1 MFLNKNKFD
10 LILFYYSSNILL
22 NKYLFS
28 LLLQNM
34 SVSIFPVDYERF
46 TDKMMSLPLPLYV
59 EPELEL
65 YGHPIGK
72 NLKTEFNEKRGD
84 YISAYGW
91 RLFWDKVG
99 THQPHYLYNR
109 GYLYD
114 AENGLGYVGKMITV
128 SGKPYPS
135 IECWAMRTRL
145 NHPDRSKYEIDKN
158 DAIYYYESLDM
169 C

>member
-10 LILFYYSSNILL
+10 LILFCYSSNILL

-34 SVSIFPVDYERF
+34 SVSLYPVDYERF

-65 YGHPIGK
+65 YGHPISK
-72 NLKTEFNEKRGD
+72 NQVTEFNEKRGD
-84 YISAYGW
+84 YISVHGW

-109 GYLYD
+109 GHLYD
-114 AENGLGYVGKMITV
+114 AENGLGYIGDMITV
-128 SGKPYPS
+128 DGKPYPS
-135 IECWAMRTRL
+135 IKCWAMRTRL
-145 NHPDRSKYEIDKN
+145 KYPNKGKYEIDKT
-158 DAIYYYESLDM
+158 DAIYYYESLDLL
-169 C
+169 